1 MEEAVGNSNLPGVGT
16 EEPAMRILQILKTVM
31 LSLQLTNEKCF
42 ETLFI
47 EGSYLD
53 ANCLKLV
60 GKYWGSEIVK
70 TLGILRSVIY
80 TYLLV
85 LSF

>member
-1 MEEAVGNSNLPGVGT
+1 MEEVVGNSNLPGVGT
-16 EEPAMRILQILKTVM
+16 EDPAMRIMQILKTVM

-60 GKYWGSEIVK
+60 GK
-70 TLGILRSVIY
+70 
-80 TYLLV
+80 
-85 LSF
+85 